1 MSESH
6 NQLIQRWAVVQN
18 LLDADSNAATGKSLD
33 RLAVTV
39 DTVRVHLIEISA
51 GRVLVEARVTDV
63 LLAEREK
70 AELLERML
78 KAATARMRHSGIT
91 LAVDAAESAFWLQ
104 STVQAD
110 AELKTLTSVVEQ
122 LTHEVELWRKAL

>member
-6 NQLIQRWAVVQN
+6 NDLIQRWALAQN
-18 LLDADSNAATGKSLD
+18 LVSADASARQNSD

-39 DTVRVHLIEISA
+39 DTVRVHLVEISA

-63 LLAEREK
+63 PLAEREK
-70 AELLERML
+70 TELLDRVL

-110 AELKTLTSVVEQ
+110 AELKKLTQAVEQ
-122 LTHEVELWRKAL
+122 LTQEVELWRKAL

>member
-6 NQLIQRWAVVQN
+6 NDLIQRWALAQN
-18 LLDADSNAATGKSLD
+18 LVSADAAARQNSG

-39 DTVRVHLIEISA
+39 DTVRVHLVEISA

-63 LLAEREK
+63 PLAEREK
-70 AELLERML
+70 TELLDRVL

-91 LAVDAAESAFWLQ
+91 LTVDAAESAFWLQ

-110 AELKTLTSVVEQ
+110 AELKTLTQAVEQ
-122 LTHEVELWRKAL
+122 LTQEVELWRKAL

>member
-6 NQLIQRWAVVQN
+6 NDLIQRWALAQN
-18 LLDADSNAATGKSLD
+18 LVSADAAARQNSD

-39 DTVRVHLIEISA
+39 DTVRVHLVEISA

-63 LLAEREK
+63 PLAEREK
-70 AELLERML
+70 TELLDRVL

-110 AELKTLTSVVEQ
+110 AELKKLTQAVEQ
-122 LTHEVELWRKAL
+122 LTQEVELWRKAL

>member
-1 MSESH
+1 MSDSH
-6 NQLIQRWAVVQN
+6 NELIKRWAFSQN
-18 LLDADSNAATGKSLD
+18 LLGASSDLATAKSLD

-78 KAATARMRHSGIT
+78 NVATARMRHSGIT
-91 LAVDAAESAFWLQ
+91 LTIDAADSAFWLQ

-110 AELKTLTSVVEQ
+110 AELKTLTAVVEQ